1 MAVANSFIFGTAST
15 TVLDAVVE
23 GYGNYTAAKRAVES
37 VSIPGR
43 NGDILLDQGY
53 YENVE
58 ATFRAVIRAETPH
71 EFAAKVAVFRNAI
84 ASQVGYQRLTE
95 AYVPGEYRMAAY
107 ESGLDEEPDFIGR
120 AGVFDIKF
128 NCKPQRY
135 LMSGETAQTV
145 ASGEKIY
152 NPTPYDASPLL
163 AIDGYGTV
171 EFNGFTIEIDNALFG
186 EVLLLQSQA
195 IGTSKGTVYSFDL
208 MNTAMCNTGDTATFT
223 INTFHMYIRTS
234 GEWAFRTAGVTAQN
248 AEISSKSTSAVYVR
262 VQTGAQTFEIG
273 TAKTISVPVTISGV
287 VYSTSSS
294 QSSPDVSFTVTFTV
308 RIVYDPDTDTLTVR
322 RTATSNTSH
331 VATYLDD
338 ATLSK
343 VVADST
349 KTYRGAPTY
358 IDCEMGEAYK
368 VENGEYISLNQYI
381 AFGSKLPSLASG
393 ENEFTLSEHITS
405 LEVTPRWWTL

>member
-1 MAVANSFIFGTAST
+1 MSIFNSLEFDGINSLDYGVYITGEAVYNAPER
-15 TVLDAVVE
+15 DVE
-23 GYGNYTAAKRAVES
+23 LVE
-37 VSIPGR
+37 VPGR
-43 NGDILLDQGY
+43 NGDIILDNGRWKNIEVGY
-53 YENVE
+53 K
-58 ATFRAVIRAETPH
+58 AGTFGDDQANFARKIRTY
-71 EFAAKVAVFRNAI
+71 RNAI
-84 ASQVGYQRLTE
+84 ASRVGYKRIVDT
-95 AYVPGEYRMAAY
+95 YNPDEYRL
-107 ESGLDEEPDFIGR
+107 GTPLEPLEIEPANHQRVGE
-120 AGVFDIKF
+120 FDIIF

-273 TAKTISVPVTISGV
+273 TAKTISVPATISGV

-393 ENEFTLSEHITS
+393 ENEFTLSDHITS